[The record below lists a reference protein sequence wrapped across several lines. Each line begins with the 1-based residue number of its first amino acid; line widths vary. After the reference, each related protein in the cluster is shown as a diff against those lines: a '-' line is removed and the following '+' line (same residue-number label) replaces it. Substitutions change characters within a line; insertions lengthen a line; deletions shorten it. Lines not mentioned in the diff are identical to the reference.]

1 MSSQDDRT
9 VEDCGPLWLTI
20 VHDIGQLSVTSNVLS
35 SSSGIQC
42 STSVVSGSTISV
54 GEHGEQNASTR
65 AGWAAALPAECCD
78 RGCLRPREW
87 LLPPGG
93 QGAGEVRDAA
103 GPRRRRHLGVHGR
116 SSARLLASVVL
127 SRCCG
132 FRRIGHVRAGRRASG
147 PSGSTQAHPGDR
159 RVPSVRGG
167 IGGNSRR
174 RGGNALWR
182 PAAPKDGGASP
193 VVTQFWPSLTG
204 GAQGEYEMLR
214 ETVLSTGTTP
224 DTLAAARLL
233 RRGLA
238 GLITW
243 PVTEPVFV
251 GEVIGAR
258 RPAWTPQTDPRLEAL
273 AESFELLV
281 SVKRPLA
288 ARELLI

>member
-1 MSSQDDRT
+1 M
-9 VEDCGPLWLTI
+9 
-20 VHDIGQLSVTSNVLS
+20 
-35 SSSGIQC
+35 
-42 STSVVSGSTISV
+42 
-54 GEHGEQNASTR
+54 
-65 AGWAAALPAECCD
+65 
-78 RGCLRPREW
+78 
-87 LLPPGG
+87 
-93 QGAGEVRDAA
+93 
-103 GPRRRRHLGVHGR
+103 
-116 SSARLLASVVL
+116 
-127 SRCCG
+127 
-132 FRRIGHVRAGRRASG
+132 
-147 PSGSTQAHPGDR
+147 
-159 RVPSVRGG
+159 
-167 IGGNSRR
+167 
-174 RGGNALWR
+174 
-182 PAAPKDGGASP
+182 
-193 VVTQFWPSLTG
+193 TQFWPSLTG